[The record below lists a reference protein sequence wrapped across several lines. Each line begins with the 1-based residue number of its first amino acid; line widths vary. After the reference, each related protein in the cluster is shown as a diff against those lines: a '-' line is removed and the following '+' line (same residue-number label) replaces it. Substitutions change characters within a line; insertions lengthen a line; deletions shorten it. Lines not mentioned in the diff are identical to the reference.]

1 VARTVGGLEEVDD
14 RVKAAGGEAI
24 LVPLDLLDGPAIDRL
39 GGALAERFGRLDA
52 LVGNAAE
59 LGQLSPAGHFG
70 PALVERVMALNVL
83 ANFRLI
89 RSLDP
94 LLRASKAGRA
104 IFVTCAIARERRPFW
119 AAYAASKAALEALA
133 WSYAEEVRRMRLRVN
148 LVDPGPMSTR
158 LRAQAYPGEDSSSLP
173 QPAERTE
180 PFVELAEAA
189 CERHGEL
196 VPPPGS

>member
-1 VARTVGGLEEVDD
+1 MGALEEVDD
-14 RVKAAGGEAI
+14 RVKAAGGEAT

-39 GGALAERFGRLDA
+39 GGVLAERFGLLDV
-52 LVGNAAE
+52 LVGNAGE

-70 PALVERVMALNVL
+70 PALVERVMALNAV

-94 LLRASKAGRA
+94 LLRASEAGRA
-104 IFVTCAIARERRPFW
+104 IFVTCAQARERRPFW

-133 WSYAEEVRRMRLRVN
+133 LCYAEEVKRMRLRVN
-148 LVDPGPMSTR
+148 LVDPGPMRTR
-158 LRAQAYPGEDSSSLP
+158 LRAQAYPGEDSLDLP
-173 QPAERTE
+173 EPGARTE
-180 PFVELAEAA
+180 PFVELADAA

-196 VPPPGS
+196 IR